1 MDNFEIILSLRAVKD
16 LDGFSDRICT
26 KITTGMNVLKENP
39 FPKGKLIRK
48 IKGTNADFYRLRIDK
63 YRVFYMIEGNEI
75 VVLRVLSKK
84 DVAKFIKKLN

>member
-1 MDNFEIILSLRAVKD
+1 MDNFEIILSHRAAKD

-26 KITTGMNVLKENP
+26 KITNAMTVLMENP
-39 FPKGKLIRK
+39 FPRGKLIKK

-63 YRVFYMIEGNEI
+63 YRVFYMIEGNEV

-84 DVAKFIKKLN
+84 DAAKFIKKLS